1 MSLGFTVSIFLINN
15 RRSTGDPSKDLL
27 AYDIPTLQQHKEEL
41 LASLKELQAENE
53 GEKKKI
59 LKVVEGMNET
69 ERLIEGI
76 LTDNEK
82 TLEVL
87 STIPSL

>member
-1 MSLGFTVSIFLINN
+1 MPL
-15 RRSTGDPSKDLL
+15 
-27 AYDIPTLQQHKEEL
+27 LQQHKEEL

-59 LKVVEGMNET
+59 LKVVEGIHET
-69 ERLIEGI
+69 ERHIEEI
-76 LTDNEK
+76 LTNNEK

-87 STIPSL
+87 SNIPSI